1 LFKIYRKILMNV
13 EFKHKKSLGQNFLM
27 NKKILK
33 KISSLKDLQNHEV
46 VEVGPGKG
54 YLTEFIIKEKPSKLI
69 LIEKDQRLNT
79 ILSDLT
85 KNKDV
90 EIKLII
96 GDALKISMNKLSKKK
111 IILIGNLPYNIAT
124 TLILNWLKY
133 INSFESIIVMVQKEV
148 ASRLSAE
155 KKTKDYGR
163 TSVLVQ
169 VLAEVKVRFDIAP
182 ENFFPKPK
190 VYSSVIEIIPK
201 EKIEFDYN
209 KLDKFL
215 KLSFMHRRKT
225 LKNNLSKISSN
236 IEDKIF
242 KCGVDPAL
250 RPEEISPN
258 QFIKL
263 SEKLF

>member
-1 LFKIYRKILMNV
+1 MKI
-13 EFKHKKSLGQNFLM
+13 EFKHKKSLGQNFLI
-27 NKKILK
+27 NKEISR
-33 KISSLKDLQNHEV
+33 KISFLKDFKNQEI

-54 YLTEFIIKEKPSKLI
+54 YLTEFIIKRRPSKLI
-69 LIEKDQRLNT
+69 LIEKDKTLNT
-79 ILSDLT
+79 ILSKLI
-85 KNKDV
+85 KNKGI

-96 GDALKISMNKLSKKK
+96 GDALKISINKLSKKK

-133 INSFESIIVMVQKEV
+133 INSFKSIIVMVQKEV

-155 KKTKDYGR
+155 EKTRHYGR
-163 TSVLVQ
+163 ISVLIQ
-169 VLAEVKVRFDIAP
+169 VLAEVKVKFDVAP

-190 VYSSVIEIIPK
+190 VHSSIIEIIPK
-201 EKIEFDYN
+201 KKVEFDYN

-215 KLSFMHRRKT
+215 KISFTHKRKT
-225 LKNNLSKISSN
+225 LKNNLSKIGSN
-236 IEDKIF
+236 IEEKIF
-242 KCGVDPAL
+242 KCGIDPAL

-263 SEKLF
+263 SQELL

>member
-1 LFKIYRKILMNV
+1 LFKIYRKIFMNV
-13 EFKHKKSLGQNFLM
+13 EFKYKKSLGQNFLI

-33 KISSLKDLQNHEV
+33 KICSLKDFKNEEV
-46 VEVGPGKG
+46 VEIGPGRG
-54 YLTEFIIKEKPSKLI
+54 NLTEFLIKRKPSKLI
-69 LIEKDQRLNT
+69 LIEKDQALKNL
-79 ILSDLT
+79 LSKMI
-85 KNKDV
+85 KNKDM

-96 GDALKISMNKLSKKK
+96 DDALKISINKLSKKK
-111 IILIGNLPYNIAT
+111 IILFGNLPYNIAT

-133 INSFESIIVMVQKEV
+133 IHSFKSIIVMVQKEV

-155 KKTKDYGR
+155 EKTKHYGR
-163 TSVLVQ
+163 TSVLIQ
-169 VLAEVKVRFDIAP
+169 VVADVKIKFDVAP

-201 EKIEFDYN
+201 QHIKFDYN

-215 KLSFMHRRKT
+215 KLSFMHKRKT

-236 IEDKIF
+236 IEERIF
-242 KCGVDPAL
+242 KCGINPAL

-263 SEKLF
+263 SEELF